1 LRKAEEELLRW
12 QQQMAQESGAPSSGG
27 GAAVGIATSRLR
39 ALGSSLVGPDST
51 YLQQLNA
58 AQLQLKQVQQQ
69 IAAAREA
76 AQRAAKSATELPAD
90 LPPAASWR
98 QKLTELE
105 YELRVAELTYGP
117 DAPNVVKLKRQMEL
131 TRQQLRKE
139 IENYLRAVRLNLDV
153 NLAPLE
159 LQRVGLEAQIVALRR
174 LAVRAPE
181 DTLKLQ
187 RLAREV
193 ATLSDIV
200 QQLRVS
206 LEQAR
211 MEMSRDPNR
220 WEVLEEGTLKEESVN
235 KRWKLNTALAL
246 LGGLVLGCL
255 VALIAKTKS

>member
-1 LRKAEEELLRW
+1 
-12 QQQMAQESGAPSSGG
+12 
-27 GAAVGIATSRLR
+27 
-39 ALGSSLVGPDST
+39 
-51 YLQQLNA
+51 
-58 AQLQLKQVQQQ
+58 
-69 IAAAREA
+69 
-76 AQRAAKSATELPAD
+76 
-90 LPPAASWR
+90 
-98 QKLTELE
+98 
-105 YELRVAELTYGP
+105 
-117 DAPNVVKLKRQMEL
+117 
-131 TRQQLRKE
+131 
-139 IENYLRAVRLNLDV
+139 LDV

-235 KRWKLNTALAL
+235 KRWRRNLAIT
-246 LGGLVLGCL
+246 GGVGLVAGAML
-255 VALIAKTKS
+255 AWIRHRRTR